1 MTNCKILVVDD
12 EHDIADLLE
21 VYLQNENYIVYKFYS
36 AKDALTCIEQEELDL
51 AILDIMLPD
60 ISGFSICQKIRET
73 HTYPII
79 MLTAKYEET
88 DKITGLTLGADD
100 YVTKPFRP
108 LELIARV
115 KAQLRRYKK
124 YSPTPIE
131 ERKTNVLLTYDKL
144 QLNTQTYECLLDG
157 ENVALTPTEFSILR
171 ILLEH
176 KGTVVTVEDLFCSVW
191 KDEYYSKNSSTITV
205 HIRHLREK
213 LQDTAEKPKYIK
225 TISPSCFYNA
235 VTRLRKKACQIPDP
249 VGKASTLDLTSHKQD
264 VVQIAIEPESSPA
277 GLIPDNGN
285 RPMHL
290 DNSHTIEIEADGLL
304 IRMSNEIKPLLLKM
318 LMDTLK
324 ESLC

>member
-1 MTNCKILVVDD
+1 MKNCKILVVDD

-60 ISGFSICQKIRET
+60 ISGFSLCQKIREK

-79 MLTAKYEET
+79 MLTAKDEET

-176 KGTVVTVEDLFCSVW
+176 KGTVVTVENLFCSVW

-225 TISPSCFYNA
+225 TIWG
-235 VTRLRKKACQIPDP
+235 
-249 VGKASTLDLTSHKQD
+249 VGYK
-264 VVQIAIEPESSPA
+264 I
-277 GLIPDNGN
+277 
-285 RPMHL
+285 
-290 DNSHTIEIEADGLL
+290 
-304 IRMSNEIKPLLLKM
+304 
-318 LMDTLK
+318 
-324 ESLC
+324 